1 MAVLSTVKNLKIFF
15 VITLS
20 KDDSTQ
26 SSWGF
31 LFYVAGLRWIVEWYT
46 LDSEINEM
54 VLDETQIWDIHVSLS
69 WSSLNMLQVIN
80 NCLRDCSL
88 YLERF
93 WTRINLP
100 LVEQSSYIP
109 ILLRIPNFQHSF
121 YSSLEPQFFALV
133 SSFSCSLSNQFYV
146 PVNV

>member
-46 LDSEINEM
+46 LDSEINGSGWN
-54 VLDETQIWDIHVSLS
+54 T
-69 WSSLNMLQVIN
+69 NMRYTCVII
-80 NCLRDCSL
+80 
-88 YLERF
+88 LEF
-93 WTRINLP
+93 PEYAT
-100 LVEQSSYIP
+100 SDK
-109 ILLRIPNFQHSF
+109 
-121 YSSLEPQFFALV
+121 
-133 SSFSCSLSNQFYV
+133 
-146 PVNV
+146 